1 MRRTPSHSAVRKSR
15 FVVSQQPLILHTTSP
30 SRARRARNKV
40 WLASDNKDS
49 TSSGAKTTTPA
60 RRLSGHELKTKQGNR
75 QWVSKIVRL
84 SRHRFPPTT
93 STSAVPSS
101 AHPLKCLSGRESKT
115 RHGNR
120 QWVSK
125 HVRRTPQL
133 TPNYT
138 RGTGYRGFHKQK
150 ERGSPGNRR
159 RRNLFSSRLISL
171 SGQKFVVDSGGC
183 RMKRVS
189 LSTTPSPFPH
199 RPRIRSRGRSVS
211 ESRHASVKQYLARYI
226 VVMCYWAMHGCLSL
240 WLGFLAVVQCSVVEC
255 MCGVPSKERRRTP
268 NNTASSITGLV
279 GCKPICETRFH
290 PLSHNT
296 HSRRKVQ

>member
-15 FVVSQQPLILHTTSP
+15 FAVSQRPLILHTTSP
-30 SRARRARNKV
+30 SHAHRARNKV
-40 WLASDNKDS
+40 WLASDTKDS
-49 TSSGAKTTTPA
+49 TSSSAKSTTPA

-75 QWVSKIVRL
+75 QWVSKRVRL
-84 SRHRFPPTT
+84 SDRHQFLSTP

-101 AHPLKCLSGRESKT
+101 AHPLKRLSGRESKT

-133 TPNYT
+133 TSNYA

-150 ERGSPGNRR
+150 GRGSSVPGNRR
-159 RRNLFSSRLISL
+159 RRNLFSSQLISL

-189 LSTTPSPFPH
+189 LSSTTSPLLH

-211 ESRHASVKQYLARYI
+211 ESRQTSVKQYLARYI
-226 VVMCYWAMHGCLSL
+226 VVMC
-240 WLGFLAVVQCSVVEC
+240 
-255 MCGVPSKERRRTP
+255 
-268 NNTASSITGLV
+268 
-279 GCKPICETRFH
+279 
-290 PLSHNT
+290 
-296 HSRRKVQ
+296 